1 MAWPSTDTRVAFRRP
16 LSLHLTLSLGL
27 PERNCAELGGGGH
40 IMRRRLGAMP
50 ASLLFGAG
58 LFLLSA
64 CGGIQI
70 GSDALVKHLPP
81 GQDQVC
87 RAAVREALAQ
97 RNVSQDWIKRVHYQ
111 ALRTGSRI
119 AGFEAWVYPKDG
131 RGALVVEL
139 SATCQVRRI
148 WAHGTR

>member
-1 MAWPSTDTRVAFRRP
+1 MQI
-16 LSLHLTLSLGL
+16 
-27 PERNCAELGGGGH
+27 PEGH
-40 IMRRRLGAMP
+40 IMQSRTSVMRAIVFLGVGSLFLGA
-50 ASLLFGAG
+50 
-58 LFLLSA
+58 
-64 CGGIQI
+64 CEGIQL
-70 GSDALVKHLPP
+70 GGDALVKHLPP

-97 RNVSQDWIKRVHYQ
+97 RNVSQDRIKRVHYQ